1 MQARQ
6 KALDDGLGLAHG
18 LFLGGVGELD
28 GGRAGLLLARSE
40 EGFDDLLGFVPL
52 AAEGLHYYGI
62 DEDIDIF
69 LAREVRAELGAL
81 GGVQA
86 TLEQGAEDGGLDRT
100 PIQPGGGGDA
110 GDFIGGQVGDGGA
123 VEQVSVEMQDGFQPE
138 FATFG
143 HRLE

>member
-1 MQARQ
+1 MNR
-6 KALDDGLGLAHG
+6 
-18 LFLGGVGELD
+18 
-28 GGRAGLLLARSE
+28 GRAGLLFARGE

-52 AAEGLHYYGI
+52 AAEGLHHDGI

-69 LAREVRAELGAL
+69 LAREVRAKLGAL

-86 TLEQGAEDGGLDRT
+86 ALEQGAEDGGLDRA
-100 PIQPGGGGDA
+100 PIQPGGCGDA

-123 VEQVSVEMQDGFQPE
+123 VEKIAVEVADGFEAE
-138 FATFG
+138 FAALG